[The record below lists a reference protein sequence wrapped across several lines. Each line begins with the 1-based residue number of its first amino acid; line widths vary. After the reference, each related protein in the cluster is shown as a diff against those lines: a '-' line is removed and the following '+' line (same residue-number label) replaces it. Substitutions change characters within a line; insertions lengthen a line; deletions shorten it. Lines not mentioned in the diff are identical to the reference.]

1 MPDTVL
7 GLRVKAVNKTKILIF
22 VDLTSLVR
30 ERQMSEIY
38 GMLDVN
44 TKKTNIG
51 KGYNFRLG
59 RVLLRR

>member
-44 TKKTNIG
+44 TKKANIG